1 MLRRV
6 VIVAI
11 RNKKQ
16 RYMSLRITKF
26 NICVIGMLI
35 GIGLIG
41 SLPLLH
47 KLGAIGYS
55 LF

>member
-1 MLRRV
+1 MLRIV

-11 RNKKQ
+11 RNKW
-16 RYMSLRITKF
+16 YMSFKLTKF

-41 SLPLLH
+41 VLPVMHGFGLLVVTR
-47 KLGAIGYS
+47 

>member
-1 MLRRV
+1 MLRTV

-16 RYMSLRITKF
+16 RYMSLRITKSK
-26 NICVIGMLI
+26 ICVIGMLI

-41 SLPLLH
+41 LLPFF
-47 KLGAIGYS
+47 AVYS
-55 LF
+55 PY